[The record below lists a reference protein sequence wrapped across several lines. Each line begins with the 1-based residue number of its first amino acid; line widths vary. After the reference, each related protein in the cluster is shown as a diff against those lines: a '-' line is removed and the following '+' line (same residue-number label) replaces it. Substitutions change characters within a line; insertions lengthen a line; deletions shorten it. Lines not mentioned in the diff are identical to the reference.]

1 VQRDLRVL
9 PRLARQHGR
18 RPHRHDEGDREKAVD
33 LILQTTVAQFVTIE
47 FQGGEPLVNFP
58 VVKHLIEYAEAKNRE
73 VGKYLEFTMVSNLAL
88 MDEEKLAWLLDHK
101 VQICTS
107 IDGPEAPLDAFE
119 AIEHYSNAQ
128 FNHNAALGPD
138 GQDDDMNA
146 PDEKAKNEKHWD
158 AAAMRDRGLL
168 GGALEAAKAYK
179 AAVVTASASG
189 GAVAPEELKLAD
201 EAVEAA
207 TQLLENVPAWYSMA
221 STVTAYGKAKRAMRL
236 MVPRLREARG
246 HAHLGESDLPSVN
259 AG

>member
-1 VQRDLRVL
+1 MPRRDTCTQAPPGFSAVWW
-9 PRLARQHGR
+9 PDG
-18 RPHRHDEGDREKAVD
+18 GIGFSSKAALNAIEADVFGAGKVVTKKTD
-33 LILQTTVAQFVTIE
+33 LDTE
-47 FQGGEPLVNFP
+47 RG
-58 VVKHLIEYAEAKNRE
+58 HLI
-73 VGKYLEFTMVSNLAL
+73 
-88 MDEEKLAWLLDHK
+88 
-101 VQICTS
+101 
-107 IDGPEAPLDAFE
+107 DAFE